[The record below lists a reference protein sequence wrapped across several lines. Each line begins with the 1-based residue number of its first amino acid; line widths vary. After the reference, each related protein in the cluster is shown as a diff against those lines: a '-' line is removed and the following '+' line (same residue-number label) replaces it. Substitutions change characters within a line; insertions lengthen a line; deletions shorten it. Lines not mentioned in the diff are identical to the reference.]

1 MKRTWNAKIK
11 EGYSRRDLKLKC
23 KGMQFRS
30 SVLIRKIFFC
40 LSDFKSKF
48 IFQKWCIILYNS
60 IYLLNCSYIWWLC
73 VVKSIQTKFTDQ
85 NLSIVSLADEGKIT
99 IYLINRE
106 NKKFIMK
113 CFQFLSNHLMFLLKC
128 VFTIFWYYFYWEMAY
143 YSINCLYPSLLPFR
157 KRWYYY
163 TMFITSILNTW
174 LYSSKY
180 VFLSFFYNPQFY
192 FHSNSDL

>member
-85 NLSIVSLADEGKIT
+85 NLSIVSLADEGKIAT
-99 IYLINRE
+99 YLINRE

-128 VFTIFWYYFYWEMAY
+128 VFTIFSYYFYWEMAS

-157 KRWYYY
+157 KRWYYC
-163 TMFITSILNTW
+163 TMFIPPILNTW

-180 VFLSFFYNPQFY
+180 AFLSFFYNSQFY